1 MADGRDVSWIWDAD
15 FEQLAPLV
23 AAVTCS
29 GQRAA
34 ELALRLKYAGWN
46 CPIEVDRDL
55 ARSFR
60 AALRGAPDRLIVVP
74 TYTALLGLRPVLN
87 DHGVTVTDWGT
98 TARLGALT
106 PPREL

>member
-1 MADGRDVSWIWDAD
+1 M
-15 FEQLAPLV
+15 